1 MRPVKG
7 TWLNLDSVELN
18 GSASVIVTALSPTIT
33 TWWVN
38 CQVVSFKMVTVQ
50 WSPPFSGTQ
59 FLEEAAEEEPPPRY
73 RSHLPIS
80 SMYIHLLSC
89 VAKHQF
95 LFLFL
100 LISLIYLSNR
110 CLIIGNRVNQA
121 QLLCSLEEEKKY
133 GKQGSLNSPPWL
145 IGSWT
150 SAGLESVSG
159 PSCKCTIHTMQSREE
174 PNNSSW

>member
-38 CQVVSFKMVTVQ
+38 CQVDSFKMETVQ
-50 WSPPFSGTQ
+50 WSPPFSETQ
-59 FLEEAAEEEPPPRY
+59 FLEEAGEEEPPPHY
-73 RSHLPIS
+73 QSHLPVS
-80 SMYIHLLSC
+80 SLYIHLLSC
-89 VAKHQF
+89 EAKHQ
-95 LFLFL
+95 LLLLFL

-110 CLIIGNRVNQA
+110 CLIIGNRVYQT
-121 QLLCSLEEEKKY
+121 QLLSSLQKGEENWKK
-133 GKQGSLNSPPWL
+133 GFKAPPWL